1 MPKLQRA
8 IAVPLI
14 GCVAAFLAPATSAVA
29 QSRSAIRRHLAN
41 RAKSQMGTNYRYGG
55 ESPNRGFDCS
65 GFTRWTFKKVIA
77 LPHSSIRQ
85 YRRGGREGYR
95 RIGKRKM
102 LKKGDL
108 VFFKTTNA
116 KVGHV
121 GVYLSRGRFIHASS
135 GADKVTISSVYDKY
149 YYGPRFRGGVRIPQ
163 LVRG

>member
-1 MPKLQRA
+1 MPKMKRA
-8 IAVPLI
+8 IAVLLI
-14 GCVAAFLAPATSAVA
+14 SCVAAFFAPASAVA
-29 QSRSAIRRHLAN
+29 QGRRATKQHLAN
-41 RAKSQMGTNYRYGG
+41 RAKSQMGTNYRFAGG
-55 ESPNRGFDCS
+55 SPRRGFDCS
-65 GFTRWTFKKVIA
+65 GFTRWTFKKVIT
-77 LPHSSIRQ
+77 LPHSSMRQ

-95 RIGKRKM
+95 RIEKRKR

-121 GVYLSRGRFIHASS
+121 GVYLPRGKFIHASS